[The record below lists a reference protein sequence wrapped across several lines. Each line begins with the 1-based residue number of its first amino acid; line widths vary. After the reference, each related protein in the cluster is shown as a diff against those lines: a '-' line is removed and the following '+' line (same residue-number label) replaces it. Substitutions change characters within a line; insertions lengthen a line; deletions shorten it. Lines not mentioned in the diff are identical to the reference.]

1 MRSSLVITAAFLL
14 LIHIRTGLAQPEG
27 NLLSASS
34 SSSTA
39 FVDVNVVP
47 MDSESV
53 LAGQTVV
60 VQQGRI
66 TAIGPV
72 SSTPIPSGTT
82 VIEGHSRYLMPGL
95 ADMHVHLEGRENFG
109 DAPLFLAYG
118 ITTVMNLRGRPEILA
133 WKKEIATG
141 KLLAP
146 NLYTS
151 GEFVNE
157 PRVSTPK
164 EVEDEVIRQKA
175 DGYDVI
181 KFHEIVENGRY
192 VTTIGLSRPAYD
204 AMNSS
209 AHRIGIPLIGHA
221 PDNLGLQAVLDDH
234 QNLAHSGILVALYF
248 VPKPLIARLLLPSLF
263 ALGVVLL
270 AALGMV
276 VITAVFWFFRKPSP
290 FGPQWRSA
298 IVLAAL
304 SLVFVL
310 LWPGWGLLSSSVP
323 FLVLLS
329 IVSLLILIF
338 TLNAS
343 ARAWRGWRDASMPLW
358 AQLSVTVFAA
368 ASLAFTLSLAV
379 WVPVAWRSSQPNLTT
394 LAEKFHGARIWV
406 EPTLDIYQNSNRMNE
421 GRSAELLAHPVNR
434 YVPPNIEAGWA
445 GLATYHPPFKERV
458 IGFLFRRT
466 LLISEQLTGRL
477 QDADVPLMLG
487 TDTFG
492 FPFCIAG
499 KSAHD
504 EMDLMQASGLTT
516 FQVLQSATVNP
527 AKFFGEDNEFGT
539 VTVGK
544 RADLLLVKD
553 NPLTDLETTRRPDGV
568 MLRGV
573 WLPAENLQ
581 RMLENLSSQN

>member
-1 MRSSLVITAAFLL
+1 M
-14 LIHIRTGLAQPEG
+14 
-27 NLLSASS
+27 
-34 SSSTA
+34 
-39 FVDVNVVP
+39 
-47 MDSESV
+47 
-53 LAGQTVV
+53 
-60 VQQGRI
+60 
-66 TAIGPV
+66 
-72 SSTPIPSGTT
+72 
-82 VIEGHSRYLMPGL
+82 
-95 ADMHVHLEGRENFG
+95 
-109 DAPLFLAYG
+109 
-118 ITTVMNLRGRPEILA
+118 A
-133 WKKEIATG
+133 WMA
-141 KLLAP
+141 
-146 NLYTS
+146 
-151 GEFVNE
+151 
-157 PRVSTPK
+157 
-164 EVEDEVIRQKA
+164 
-175 DGYDVI
+175 
-181 KFHEIVENGRY
+181 
-192 VTTIGLSRPAYD
+192 
-204 AMNSS
+204 
-209 AHRIGIPLIGHA
+209 
-221 PDNLGLQAVLDDH
+221 
-234 QNLAHSGILVALYF
+234 
-248 VPKPLIARLLLPSLF
+248 
-263 ALGVVLL
+263 
-270 AALGMV
+270 
-276 VITAVFWFFRKPSP
+276 
-290 FGPQWRSA
+290 
-298 IVLAAL
+298 
-304 SLVFVL
+304 
-310 LWPGWGLLSSSVP
+310 
-323 FLVLLS
+323 
-329 IVSLLILIF
+329 
-338 TLNAS
+338 
-343 ARAWRGWRDASMPLW
+343 DASMPLW